1 MSAFPSGSKLCKY
14 SVFLFPN
21 LTFRCNTPGFKVGK
35 THDALRVALKL
46 NRRELVESTFAGCS
60 DPLMKKQLCYLLAR
74 HGFSL
79 QLDEGPAE
87 VWEGGL
93 RSRGLQGGDIA
104 VQKC

>member
-1 MSAFPSGSKLCKY
+1 M
-14 SVFLFPN
+14 
-21 LTFRCNTPGFKVGK
+21 GK

-87 VWEGGL
+87 VWAGSVWSRRSLGG
-93 RSRGLQGGDIA
+93 
-104 VQKC
+104 